1 MPLKYHD
8 KRSVLAAHEFFKGLS
23 APALERLA
31 SRARVLTY
39 PSRAPIF
46 AKGEEGRGLL
56 AVMSGLVKISA
67 PAEDGREVVLNRI
80 GPGEVFGEIALL
92 DGLPR
97 TADATALVPS
107 ELLVLDRRDFVP
119 LLLEEPS
126 IAVRLLETVS
136 RRLRRTSEQ
145 VESLSF
151 EPAAARLAAILF
163 ELARRQGTAAAT
175 RPLIAITQKELGQ
188 LIGLSRES
196 TNKHLREWAEAGWI
210 SLERGGCCLLEPD
223 ALRTLG
229 GSPSRTRLERGSS
242 LCSTGWSGRSRMEG
256 EDA

>member
-8 KRSVLAAHEFFKGLS
+8 KRSVLARHEFFKGLS
-23 APALERLA
+23 APALEQLA

-39 PSRAPIF
+39 PPRTPIF
-46 AKGEEGRGLL
+46 SKGDEGRGLL

-80 GPGEVFGEIALL
+80 GPGEVFGEVALL

-97 TADATALVPS
+97 TADATALEPS
-107 ELLVLDRRDFVP
+107 DLLVLDRRDFVQ

-151 EPAAARLAAILF
+151 EPAAARLAATLF

-175 RPLIAITQKELGQ
+175 RPLIVITQKELGQ

-196 TNKHLREWAEAGWI
+196 TNKHLRDWAEAGWI
-210 SLERGGCCLLEPD
+210 SLERGGCRVLEPS
-223 ALRTLG
+223 ALRALS
-229 GSPSRTRLERGSS
+229 GSAPSSCLE
-242 LCSTGWSGRSRMEG
+242 
-256 EDA
+256 